1 MNIRYFTTSIL
12 TAALLITTLLFSSC
26 GRNGQ
31 TAESAEIQTI
41 TIAEQFGLAYA
52 PVQIMRLQQLIEKE
66 NPNITVNW
74 VQLENSAAIREAI
87 VAGRVDA
94 GFGGIPPFLIGWDS
108 GMKWKIAVGL
118 SSAPLGLV
126 TKRET
131 IKTLDE
137 FGEQDRIILPQPG
150 SIQHILLSMALERDY
165 GDSHLLDNN
174 LLTMSHPNGMSAM
187 ISDASA
193 AAHFTSP
200 PYLFME
206 LEQPGFSILLTGEEA
221 MGEPFTFI
229 VGSATGDLHN
239 NRPEAY
245 KAFTT
250 AVEKAVKF
258 ITENPREAAE
268 ILAPEYNLDSDRL
281 FEYITYPGMNFTTS
295 IDGVMTFADFM
306 KRNGYLKRLPA
317 DISEVVWDTGL

>member
-1 MNIRYFTTSIL
+1 MKTRKCTLILIILLSIMVFFT
-12 TAALLITTLLFSSC
+12 SC
-26 GRNGQ
+26 SRKNQ
-31 TAESAEIQTI
+31 TAEEEAIQTI

-66 NPNITVNW
+66 NPKVAVNW
-74 VQLENSAAIREAI
+74 VQLENTAAIREAI

-108 GMKWKIAVGL
+108 GMEWKIAIGL

-126 TKRET
+126 TKREG
-131 IKTLDE
+131 IKTIED
-137 FGEQDRIILPQPG
+137 FTEQDKIILPQPG
-150 SIQHILLSMALERDY
+150 SIQHILLSMALERSY

-187 ISDASA
+187 LSDASV

-206 LEQPGFSILLTGEEA
+206 LEQPGFSLLLTGKEA
-221 MGEPFTFI
+221 MGEEFTFI
-229 VGSATGDLHN
+229 VGSVTRDLHD
-239 NRPEAY
+239 NRKKSY
-245 KAFTT
+245 DAFLG
-250 AVEKAVKF
+250 AVAKAVDF

-268 ILAPEYNLDSDRL
+268 LLAPEYNLDTDLLYSYL
-281 FEYITYPGMNFTTS
+281 TYPGMDFTTS
-295 IDGVMTFADFM
+295 INGVMTFADFM
-306 KRNGYLKRLPA
+306 KKNGYLKKLP
-317 DISEVVWDTGL
+317 DGEQEVVWDTGF